1 MKAMIFAAG
10 LGTRLRP
17 LTDHCPKALIEVG
30 GEPMLGRVLR
40 RAIDAGVTEA
50 VVNVHH
56 LPQMIVDYLAANSN
70 FGITIHVS
78 HEDDL
83 LLDTGGGLLA
93 ARRWLDGNEDI
104 LVHNADIFTDVDIR
118 DMYRHHM
125 NSGSDVTLMAW
136 KRDSS
141 RALLIDKKGRMHGWT
156 NIATGEVCPPSLA
169 PVRDTMDTVAFG
181 GVHVVSPRI
190 FSHLEHYASEHGQ
203 VFSIMPFY
211 VSACSAMPVSIY
223 TPPAPVEWADIGKL
237 NTLENLR
244 NKYPSHH

>member
-1 MKAMIFAAG
+1 
-10 LGTRLRP
+10 
-17 LTDHCPKALIEVG
+17 
-30 GEPMLGRVLR
+30 MLGRVLR

-118 DMYRHHM
+118 DMYRHHI

-141 RALLIDKKGRMHGWT
+141 RALLIDKK
-156 NIATGEVCPPSLA
+156 AVCMVGPIL
-169 PVRDTMDTVAFG
+169 
-181 GVHVVSPRI
+181 
-190 FSHLEHYASEHGQ
+190 
-203 VFSIMPFY
+203 
-211 VSACSAMPVSIY
+211 
-223 TPPAPVEWADIGKL
+223 PPARCALHPWHRSVTPW
-237 NTLENLR
+237 TLWLSGVCMWYRRVYSATLSTMRLSMAKCFRLCLFMSVHALQCQCLYTRRRLPWNG
-244 NKYPSHH
+244 PT

>member
-40 RAIDAGVTEA
+40 RAIEAGVTEA

-56 LPQMIVDYLAANSN
+56 FPQMIVDYLAANNN

-78 HEDDL
+78 HEDNL
-83 LLDTGGGLLA
+83 LLDTGGGLLV
-93 ARRWLDGNEDI
+93 ARRWLDGDGDI

-118 DMYRHHM
+118 AVSAYHRLTD
-125 NSGSDVTLMAW
+125 SCATLLAW
-136 KRDSS
+136 KRESS
-141 RALLIDKKGRMHGWT
+141 RALLVDGEGRMHGWT
-156 NIATGEVCPPSLA
+156 NLTTGQVLPESLA
-169 PVRDTMDTVAFG
+169 PEVEKYGKVAFG

-190 FSHLEHYASEHGQ
+190 FPHLERYAASNGP

-211 VSACSAMPVSIY
+211 ISACSTVPVSIY
-223 TPPAPVEWADIGKL
+223 TPPAPIEWADIGKIH
-237 NTLENLR
+237 TLENLR
-244 NKYPSHH
+244 NKYSSHQ